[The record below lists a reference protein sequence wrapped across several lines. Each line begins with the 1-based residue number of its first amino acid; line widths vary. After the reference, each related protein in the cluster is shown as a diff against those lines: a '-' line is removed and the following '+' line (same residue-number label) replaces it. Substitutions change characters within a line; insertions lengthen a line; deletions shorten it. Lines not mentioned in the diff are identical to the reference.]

1 MNFDN
6 LLSRADD
13 SALQYLL
20 GADLMR
26 LILLLD
32 SKLATPQHLRKLII
46 NYQTPYSL
54 LSSKDTRE
62 VLFDL
67 LPTNQAKLLAQVL
80 GVDYSQNNLYFSL
93 KNVNVRKGSEREKA
107 VFDFFEISL
116 PTTFIEEEKPSVSQK
131 EGQYSLFPHQ
141 RSASRKVND
150 LLESNTKR
158 VVLHMPTGSGKTRTA
173 MSIIA
178 DHLRK
183 NEPTLVIW
191 LAHSEELCEQAASEF
206 EKAWGCLGNRSVGI
220 FRYWGNRS
228 LNLNDVKDGILI
240 GGLSKVYSKT
250 KNSLNFIITLSN
262 RTSLVVIDEAHSAIA
277 ETYKLVLDALVVMR
291 HPNPALL
298 GLTATPGRTWAD
310 IYIDEQLSKFFSK
323 QKVTLEIEGYVNPVD
338 YLVEKKYLAKA
349 VYKPL
354 FYEGGTNLN
363 DSDLRKIQENFDVP
377 DNILDRLAEDEKRN
391 LAIVSSIENLA
402 RSHQRI
408 IVFSTTVKH
417 SDLLAAILQLR
428 GHKAYSIT
436 GKTDANLRKNVINNF
451 KEKTDDTQIIC
462 NFGVLTTGFDAP
474 KISAALIARPT
485 KSLVLY
491 SQMVG
496 RAIRGEKAGGNE
508 MAEIITVIDHSLP
521 GFGSVAEAFNNWED
535 IWA

>member
-1 MNFDN
+1 LNFNN

-13 SALQYLL
+13 TALQDLL
-20 GADLMR
+20 GADLIR

-46 NYQTPYSL
+46 SYRTPYCL
-54 LSSKDTRE
+54 LSSKDTRNI
-62 VLFDL
+62 LFDL
-67 LPTNQAKLLAQVL
+67 LPVNQAKLLLQVL
-80 GVDYSQNNLYFSL
+80 GSGCVQNDIYVSL
-93 KNVNVRKGSEREKA
+93 KNINIRKGSDKEKA
-107 VFDFFEISL
+107 IFDFFEISL
-116 PTTFIEEEKPSVSQK
+116 PIITTEEEKSSVSQSNA
-131 EGQYSLFPHQ
+131 QYSLFSHQ
-141 RSASRKVND
+141 RYASRKVNN

-173 MSIIA
+173 MNIIA

-206 EKAWGCLGNRSVGI
+206 EKAWGSLGNRSVDI
-220 FRYWGNRS
+220 FRFWGDRS
-228 LNLNDVKDGILI
+228 IDIDNIKDGILI
-240 GGLSKVYSKT
+240 GGLSKVYSAT

-277 ETYKLVLDALVVMR
+277 ETYKLILDALVIMR

-310 IYIDEQLSKFFSK
+310 IHVDEQLSSFFSR
-323 QKVTLEIEGYVNPVD
+323 QKVTLDIEGYANPVD
-338 YLVEKKYLAKA
+338 YLVDQQYLAKA
-349 VYKPL
+349 IYKPL
-354 FYEGGTNLN
+354 FYESGTNFN
-363 DSDLRKIQENFDVP
+363 DSDLIKIQENFDVP
-377 DNILDRLAEDEKRN
+377 DSILDCLAEDEKRN
-391 LAIVSSIENLA
+391 LAIVSSIEILTK
-402 RSHQRI
+402 SHQRI

-428 GHKAYSIT
+428 GYRAYSVT
-436 GKTDANLRKNVINNF
+436 GKTDKNLRKNIINNF
-451 KEKTDDTQIIC
+451 KEKTDDIQIIC
-462 NFGVLTTGFDAP
+462 NFGVLTTGFDVP
-474 KISAALIARPT
+474 IISAALIARPT

-496 RAIRGEKAGGNE
+496 RAIRGRKAGGNE
-508 MAEIITVIDHSLP
+508 TAEIITVVDHSLP